1 MLTAISIYF
10 SLGHKLYLLAL
21 IGMAPIIMGVAIID
35 IYSSVHQV

>member
-10 SLGHKLYLLAL
+10 SLGHKLYLPAL